1 MINEFVKILGYIK
14 RKMISVLQGTCL
26 AGIPFLSV
34 VVVMLC
40 FWTVGPTL
48 DGPKIDV
55 DV

>member
-1 MINEFVKILGYIK
+1 
-14 RKMISVLQGTCL
+14 MISLLQGTCL
-26 AGIPFLSV
+26 AGIPFLSAEREGEV
-34 VVVMLC
+34 GVMLC